1 MKLPAE
7 MDLIF
12 MESFRV
18 PGFLKLFIIFAV
30 VKLQLLRII
39 HLWIPYLCFVH
50 VYMHMRGWWF
60 VAVHSV

>member
-1 MKLPAE
+1 
-7 MDLIF
+7 

-18 PGFLKLFIIFAV
+18 SGFLKLFIIFAV

-50 VYMHMRGWWF
+50 VYMHMHGWWF
-60 VAVHSV
+60 VAMYSV